1 MYSRLLPALTL
12 ALAAAVPAAC
22 QTAPAPGAQPAG
34 ILRTQFDQA
43 LRGIADHVNGIA
55 SYAVVDLTSGDRFT
69 RLPDLVLP
77 TASTIKLTLVYELF
91 RQADEGRLSL
101 DTMLALDRRVA
112 VAGSGVLYNLGTV
125 TLSLRDYA
133 KLMVLLSDNTAT
145 NVLIRTLGMDAVN
158 GRMRGLGLA
167 NTALRR
173 LMLDLDA
180 ARQGQENVSTAAEL
194 ARLLEILYKGQGLSK
209 PGRDGAIGM
218 LKEPNEAKVTPLTRG
233 VPPEVEVASKPGELE
248 GVRVDAGIVFAKNRP
263 YIFSMMTS
271 YLQDDD
277 RGAAAIEEAS
287 RLAYQYFARL
297 GAGTAYGR
305 LIGR

>member
-1 MYSRLLPALTL
+1 MHSRLLPALTL
-12 ALAAAVPAAC
+12 ALAAAAPAVC
-22 QTAPAPGAQPAG
+22 QTAPAPGAPQPAG

-69 RLPDLVLP
+69 RFPDLVLP

-112 VAGSGVLYNLGTV
+112 VAGSGVLYNLGAV

-158 GRMRGLGLA
+158 GRMRALGLTK
-167 NTALRR
+167 TALQMRVSPSTSTGSDGTSAR
-173 LMLDLDA
+173 ALPVNPTATASITTLLDPSRPIHA
-180 ARQGQENVSTAAEL
+180 PASGVTTA
-194 ARLLEILYKGQGLSK
+194 
-209 PGRDGAIGM
+209 P
-218 LKEPNEAKVTPLTRG
+218 TR
-233 VPPEVEVASKPGELE
+233 
-248 GVRVDAGIVFAKNRP
+248 
-263 YIFSMMTS
+263 
-271 YLQDDD
+271 
-277 RGAAAIEEAS
+277 
-287 RLAYQYFARL
+287 
-297 GAGTAYGR
+297 
-305 LIGR
+305 